1 MSKPA
6 APAAPSKDSE
16 PILGIKVSW
25 EIKLLCI
32 VTVFSVL
39 KALKA
44 ITSHF
49 LFLLFGRLF
58 FIAGH
63 AYFIY
68 VFFFTNY
75 RITKSTSRT
84 TEEKNVARTQCQGVM
99 KGMLLRG
106 VLILLVHFRTG
117 MLPPL
122 FVTVIMGFLG
132 MIENDYFYQVMYA
145 KAPQFFEL
153 CFTS

>member
-1 MSKPA
+1 MSKSVA
-6 APAAPSKDSE
+6 ASVPSKDSE

-32 VTVFSVL
+32 VVVFSIL
-39 KALKA
+39 KAFKA
-44 ITSHF
+44 FTSHF
-49 LFLLFGRLF
+49 LFLLFGRCF

-84 TEEKNVARTQCQGVM
+84 TEEKNAARTQCQGVI
-99 KGMLLRG
+99 KGRGERVDVCMGMMFVCVCACCVCAYSCYSTVCVWVWVWVLLM
-106 VLILLVHFRTG
+106 V
-117 MLPPL
+117 
-122 FVTVIMGFLG
+122 
-132 MIENDYFYQVMYA
+132 
-145 KAPQFFEL
+145 
-153 CFTS
+153 

>member
-32 VTVFSVL
+32 VTVFSIL

-99 KGMLLRG
+99 KGEYSITLYTALLIETSS
-106 VLILLVHFRTG
+106 ILNVYFL
-117 MLPPL
+117 L
-122 FVTVIMGFLG
+122 FYCVV
-132 MIENDYFYQVMYA
+132 NVA
-145 KAPQFFEL
+145 
-153 CFTS
+153 